1 MKASWRIHVWPI
13 SLSSSSTCF
22 PSAHGR
28 RFFLFK
34 QALISSPEADRA
46 RAEALWPAVLGLLAG
61 LEALAAGDEDDPAA
75 ALETCVEALLAASRS
90 PDGDRLVSDLGSRVS
105 RVAARRRQVL
115 VETREA
121 AARGEQ
127 EDDADSA
134 EYELGLWSEWDA
146 LTGPAQ

>member
-1 MKASWRIHVWPI
+1 
-13 SLSSSSTCF
+13 
-22 PSAHGR
+22 
-28 RFFLFK
+28 
-34 QALISSPEADRA
+34 PEADRA
-46 RAEALWPAVLGLLAG
+46 RAEALWPAVLGLVAG
-61 LEALAAGDEDDPAA
+61 LEALAAGDEEDPAA
-75 ALETCVEALLAASRS
+75 ALETCIEALLAASRS
-90 PDGDRLVSDLGSRVS
+90 PDGDRLVRDLRSRVS

-121 AARGEQ
+121 AAAAASGGQ